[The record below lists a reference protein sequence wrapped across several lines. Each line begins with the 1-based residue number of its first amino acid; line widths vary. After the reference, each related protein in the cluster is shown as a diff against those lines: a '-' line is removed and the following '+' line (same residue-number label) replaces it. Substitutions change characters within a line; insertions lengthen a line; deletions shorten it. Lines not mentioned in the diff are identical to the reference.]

1 MSKSHDLTVSPWKRF
16 GHDRLYVNSPAG
28 EKIAWLDRTTGR
40 ITVLVE
46 EQRDAALDALAPHLA
61 EASPGSTAT
70 APPAPADPVAQ
81 VRPPAVGLRPGDDLA
96 ANRPGEALLAKL
108 AELRP
113 SFWRYLLTKLLGRA
127 SEADSWRKGLRGE
140 QKAGAELERLTG
152 RGWRVLHSIP
162 LPRDVDIDHLLIGPG
177 GVFSINTKHHSGA
190 HIWVGD
196 DSVKIAD
203 RSYPYVRKSRAEA
216 RRASAALT
224 RACGF
229 PVEVSP
235 VLAFVDARKVV
246 VVPSLHD
253 VRVVGHREIA
263 TMKTLTGV
271 WSAASVENIYMMA
284 RDRRT
289 WSRARGG
296 SDG

>member
-1 MSKSHDLTVSPWKRF
+1 MSESHDLTVSPWKRF

-28 EKIAWLDRTTGR
+28 EKIAWLDRATGR

-46 EQRDAALDALAPHLA
+46 ERRDDALRALAPHLA
-61 EASPGSTAT
+61 EASP
-70 APPAPADPVAQ
+70 APVDPVPQ
-81 VRPPAVGLRPGDDLA
+81 VRSPAVGPRPGDDLA
-96 ANRPGEALLAKL
+96 GNRPGEALLAKL

-113 SFWRYLLTKLLGRA
+113 SFWRYLLTRLLGRA

-140 QKAGAELERLTG
+140 QRAGAELERLAAS
-152 RGWRVLHSIP
+152 GWRVLHSIP
-162 LPRDVDIDHLLIGPG
+162 LPREVDIDHLLIGPG
-177 GVFSINTKHHSGA
+177 GVFSFNTKHHSGA

-253 VRVVGHREIA
+253 VRVVRHREIA
-263 TMKTLTGV
+263 SMRSLTGV
-271 WSAASVENIYMMA
+271 WSAAGVESIYTTA

-289 WSRARGG
+289 WNRARAG